1 MSGIPILRTV
11 EDVRITV
18 DHWRCSG
25 RTIGFVPTMGA
36 LHQGHLSLVSLAL
49 EHADRVIVSI
59 FVNPAQFGS
68 DEDFE
73 LYPRTLGDDVEKLG
87 EVGANAVFIPEKD
100 TIYPDG
106 FSTSVHVSNLTD
118 TLCGKYR
125 SGHFD
130 GVATVC
136 AIFFGIVQPDIAVFG
151 RKDAQQ
157 LAVIKRMVLDQR
169 FAIKIIGADI
179 YRERDGLAMSSRN
192 RYLRPAERVQA
203 TALFR
208 GLSRAAELACKG
220 ERDAGRLR
228 EVARQIIEKSP
239 LAVIQ
244 YLEIVD
250 QDTMKSVEKLDGP
263 GLLAVSAYFGK
274 TRLIDNIVLDPDAS
288 YKED

>member
-1 MSGIPILRTV
+1 MSRIPVLTTV
-11 EDVRITV
+11 GEVRKTV
-18 DHWRCSG
+18 GEWRCSG

-36 LHQGHLSLVSLAL
+36 LHPGHLSLVSLAL

-59 FVNPAQFGS
+59 YVNPAQFGP
-68 DEDFE
+68 DEDYE
-73 LYPRTLGDDVEKLG
+73 SYPRTFRDDIDKLEK
-87 EVGANAVFIPEKD
+87 VGANAVFLPEKD
-100 TIYPDG
+100 TIYPEG
-106 FSTSVHVSNLTD
+106 FSTSVHVCNLTD

-125 SGHFD
+125 PGHFD

-136 AIFFGIVQPDIAVFG
+136 AVFFGIVQPDIAVFG
-151 RKDAQQ
+151 KKDAQQ

-192 RYLRPAERVQA
+192 RYLRPIERMQA

-220 ERDAGRLR
+220 ERDAGILC
-228 EVARQIIEKSP
+228 EVARQVIEKSP